1 MELNGAYEIIKKRL
15 EENSLDTSKIKLTV
29 LGSRQLEKLFLMN
42 KFLYGATDFSTDFIF
57 VFWLRRYN

>member
-42 KFLYGATDFSTDFIF
+42 KFLYGHTDFSTYFIF
-57 VFWLRRYN
+57 VFWLRRY